1 MATSRKPRLNIE
13 PATTEGTA
21 FEGAFTPAPAK
32 PAAPTPKAKKPA
44 RKSTAGKAASGKA
57 TSGDAIGPAK
67 PVQRPEAPASGE
79 EGYERIVQG
88 NWNVPAWMR
97 AKVRAAAE
105 EGGVSQNDV
114 VQEALRRHLEETEK
128 GRGGGFALEARHFG
142 TRRGGR

>member
-21 FEGAFTPAPAK
+21 FEGAFTTPTAPPKAERPK
-32 PAAPTPKAKKPA
+32 TGSPKPKAKMTA
-44 RKSTAGKAASGKA
+44 RKAASGGA
-57 TSGDAIGPAK
+57 VGPAK
-67 PVQRPEAPASGE
+67 PVQRPEAPGPGDD
-79 EGYERIVQG
+79 GYEQIVQG

-114 VQEALRRHLEETEK
+114 VQEALRRHLEETER

-142 TRRGGR
+142 IRRGGR

>member
-1 MATSRKPRLNIE
+1 MASSRKPRLSIE

-21 FEGAFTPAPAK
+21 FEGAFGTAPAPAK
-32 PAAPTPKAKKPA
+32 PQAPKPKNPKSKTKKTTRKPA
-44 RKSTAGKAASGKA
+44 SGGA
-57 TSGDAIGPAK
+57 VGPAK
-67 PVQRPEAPASGE
+67 PVQRPEAPTAGDD
-79 EGYERIVQG
+79 GYERIVQG

-114 VQEALRRHLEETEK
+114 VQEALRRHLEETER

>member
-1 MATSRKPRLNIE
+1 MATSRKPRLNIG

-21 FEGAFTPAPAK
+21 FEGAFGAATPPVADEPAETES
-32 PAAPTPKAKKPA
+32 PERTPRKAD
-44 RKSTAGKAASGKA
+44 ASGA
-57 TSGDAIGPAK
+57 VGPAK
-67 PVQRPEAPASGE
+67 PVRRPEAPAPGDDE
-79 EGYERIVQG
+79 YDRIVQG

-114 VQEALRRHLEETEK
+114 VQEALRQHLEETER

-142 TRRGGR
+142 IRRGGR

>member
-1 MATSRKPRLNIE
+1 MASSRKPRLSIE

-21 FEGAFTPAPAK
+21 FEGAFGT
-32 PAAPTPKAKKPA
+32 APTEPESPTSKPKKTS
-44 RKSTAGKAASGKA
+44 RKKAAAGGA
-57 TSGDAIGPAK
+57 VGPAK
-67 PVQRPEAPASGE
+67 PVQHPQAPASGDD
-79 EGYERIVQG
+79 GYERIVQG

-114 VQEALRRHLEETEK
+114 VQEALRRHLEETER

>member
-21 FEGAFTPAPAK
+21 FEGAFGAATPPVADEPAG
-32 PAAPTPKAKKPA
+32 AETPKPKPKGG
-44 RKSTAGKAASGKA
+44 RRKAAAGGA
-57 TSGDAIGPAK
+57 VGPAK
-67 PVQRPEAPASGE
+67 PVRRPEAPAPGDDE
-79 EGYERIVQG
+79 YDRIVQG

-114 VQEALRRHLEETEK
+114 VQEALRQHLEETER

-142 TRRGGR
+142 IRRGGR

>member
-21 FEGAFTPAPAK
+21 FEGAFGTAPAPAE
-32 PAAPTPKAKKPA
+32 PAPPKPKAKKAA
-44 RKSTAGKAASGKA
+44 RKTAAGGAV
-57 TSGDAIGPAK
+57 GPAK
-67 PVQRPEAPASGE
+67 PVQRPEAPAPGE
-79 EGYERIVQG
+79 KGYERIVQG

-114 VQEALRRHLEETEK
+114 VQEALRHHLEETER

-142 TRRGGR
+142 IRRGGR

>member
-1 MATSRKPRLNIE
+1 MAKSRKPRLNIE

-21 FEGAFTPAPAK
+21 FEGAFGAATPPVTDEPLKTESPK
-32 PAAPTPKAKKPA
+32 PKKKP
-44 RKSTAGKAASGKA
+44 RQTASGGA
-57 TSGDAIGPAK
+57 VGPAK
-67 PVQRPEAPASGE
+67 PVQRPEAPAPGDDE
-79 EGYERIVQG
+79 YDRIVQG

-114 VQEALRRHLEETEK
+114 VQEALRQHLEETER

-142 TRRGGR
+142 LRRGGR

>member
-1 MATSRKPRLNIE
+1 MAASRKPRLNIE

-21 FEGAFTPAPAK
+21 FEGAFATPTAPPEAEGPK
-32 PAAPTPKAKKPA
+32 SESPKPKAKKTA
-44 RKSTAGKAASGKA
+44 RKAAPGGA
-57 TSGDAIGPAK
+57 VGPAK
-67 PVQRPEAPASGE
+67 PVQRPEAPELGE

-105 EGGVSQNDV
+105 EAGVSQNDV
-114 VQEALRRHLEETEK
+114 VQEALRRHLEETER

-142 TRRGGR
+142 TSRGR

>member
-1 MATSRKPRLNIE
+1 MASPRKPRLNIE

-21 FEGAFTPAPAK
+21 FEGAFAT
-32 PAAPTPKAKKPA
+32 PAAPPEAEKQKTESPKPKAKKTA
-44 RKSTAGKAASGKA
+44 RKAAPGGA
-57 TSGDAIGPAK
+57 VGPAK
-67 PVQRPEAPASGE
+67 PVQRPEAPVLGE

-105 EGGVSQNDV
+105 EAGVSQNDV
-114 VQEALRRHLEETEK
+114 VQEALRRHLEETER

-142 TRRGGR
+142 TSRGR

>member
-1 MATSRKPRLNIE
+1 MSSSRKPRLNIE

-21 FEGAFTPAPAK
+21 FEGAFGTAPAPAE
-32 PAAPTPKAKKPA
+32 PTAPKPKAKKAA
-44 RKSTAGKAASGKA
+44 RKTAAGGAV
-57 TSGDAIGPAK
+57 GPAK
-67 PVQRPEAPASGE
+67 PVQRPEAPGPGE

-114 VQEALRRHLEETEK
+114 VQEALRRHLEETER

>member
-1 MATSRKPRLNIE
+1 MASSRKPRLSIE
-13 PATTEGTA
+13 PATTGGTA
-21 FEGAFTPAPAK
+21 FEGAFGT
-32 PAAPTPKAKKPA
+32 AAPPAEPESPKPKKAP
-44 RKSTAGKAASGKA
+44 RKKAASGGA
-57 TSGDAIGPAK
+57 VGPAK
-67 PVQRPEAPASGE
+67 PVQRPEAPGPGD

-114 VQEALRRHLEETEK
+114 VQEALRRHLEETER

-142 TRRGGR
+142 IRRGGR

>member
-1 MATSRKPRLNIE
+1 MASSRKPRLSIE

-21 FEGAFTPAPAK
+21 FEGAFGAAPASAEPEK
-32 PAAPTPKAKKPA
+32 PKPKKARRKKA
-44 RKSTAGKAASGKA
+44 DAGGAV
-57 TSGDAIGPAK
+57 GPAK
-67 PVQRPEAPASGE
+67 PVQRPQAPASGD

-114 VQEALRRHLEETEK
+114 VQEALRRHLEETER

-142 TRRGGR
+142 TRRGGK

>member
-1 MATSRKPRLNIE
+1 MASSRKPRLSIE

-21 FEGAFTPAPAK
+21 FEGAFGTASPPAGPER
-32 PAAPTPKAKKPA
+32 PEPKKSP
-44 RKSTAGKAASGKA
+44 RKKAASGGA
-57 TSGDAIGPAK
+57 VGPAK
-67 PVQRPEAPASGE
+67 PVQRPEAPEPGDD
-79 EGYERIVQG
+79 GYERIVQG

-114 VQEALRRHLEETEK
+114 VQEALRRHLEETER

-142 TRRGGR
+142 VRRGGR

>member
-1 MATSRKPRLNIE
+1 MAKSRKPRLNIG

-21 FEGAFTPAPAK
+21 FEGAFGEATPPVADTPAEPEK
-32 PAAPTPKAKKPA
+32 PKAKTSP
-44 RKSTAGKAASGKA
+44 KAASGA
-57 TSGDAIGPAK
+57 VGPAK
-67 PVQRPEAPASGE
+67 PVQRPEAPGPGD
-79 EGYERIVQG
+79 EGYDRIVQG

-114 VQEALRRHLEETEK
+114 VQEALRRHLEETER

-142 TRRGGR
+142 TRRGR